1 MIDVKSNGSIKE
13 IVEAD
18 DLHAVSRNVVGDVLD
33 IQAITS
39 GNVCMLR
46 ASSYLKSSLNKGQT
60 YRLNNISGIKP
71 IYSVIS
77 YYPQSTGKPFIL
89 QITTEGDINIIPQ
102 VALQQ
107 GDSINFSETFIR
119 NSIAGGGY
127 KSSLLY
133 EYLFSK
139 QKGGIVC
146 LM

>member
-60 YRLNNISGIKP
+60 YRLNNVSGIKP

-89 QITTEGDINIIPQ
+89 QITTDGDINIIPQ
-102 VALQQ
+102 VALQK

-119 NSIAGGGY
+119 NSIGGGIKLPY
-127 KSSLLY
+127 CISASFLNRKEVLY
-133 EYLFSK
+133 A
-139 QKGGIVC
+139 
-146 LM
+146 